1 MAKVVVY
8 LPVAVSIDTET
19 GRMTDAP
26 LVDFSEAPWMYVETD
41 ENIWQPDREDVGE
54 YSWGRDKVREDMA
67 VEAIEGLALEWEAWN
82 DKTE

>member
-19 GRMTDAP
+19 GELVDEP
-26 LVDFSEAPWMYVETD
+26 QVDFSEAPWMFVETD
-41 ENIWQPDREDVGE
+41 ENIWQPDREDTGE

-67 VEAIEGLALEWEAWN
+67 IEAVEKFFQSWLDWLDNA
-82 DKTE
+82 